1 MCETKVYPDPCP
13 SERINMKAKQS
24 VKKGKDLKI
33 AIVGLGYV
41 GLPTAVLFAEAGF
54 DVTGCEM
61 KPEFVRM
68 INEGISP
75 LTDLNLD
82 ERVRD
87 VVKRKKL
94 VATSDTVAAT
104 KKNDV
109 IIIIVPTP
117 LKDGEEPDLGYIES
131 AGRDVAKGLSKGKLV
146 ILESTVYPGVT
157 EGTLKPILESSGLKA
172 GIDFDLAYCPERYNP
187 GDPLHTI
194 DKTKRIVAGINQR
207 STETAEFLYNR
218 ITKEGVVPVSSIKT
232 AEAAKIIENTQR
244 DLNIAL
250 MNEVALIMEKM
261 GLDVIEV
268 IDAAATKW
276 NFNKYYPG
284 AGVGGHCLPKDP
296 YYLVKT
302 AEKLGYHA
310 QIITAGRK
318 INDTMPHHVFDLLV
332 MGLNSIE
339 KPVKGSKVVVLG
351 VSYKENVGDTRK
363 TPTLSLVDDLRS
375 MGAEIITVDPFVT
388 AKVVNLEFGIP
399 ERKHFS
405 DPYKALKG
413 ATALVF
419 MVPHQEFLGLDL
431 EKVKKLMGPDPVFID
446 GRRVFDPET
455 VKKMG
460 FVYKGVGA
468 GRDN

>member
-1 MCETKVYPDPCP
+1 MP
-13 SERINMKAKQS
+13 SNKKESSR
-24 VKKGKDLKI
+24 KGKDLKI

-54 DVTGCEM
+54 KVTGCEM
-61 KPEFVRM
+61 KKESVRM
-68 INEGISP
+68 INDGISP

-82 ERVRD
+82 ERVKD
-87 VVKRKKL
+87 VVARKML
-94 VATSDTVAAT
+94 VATSDTVTAT
-104 KKNDV
+104 KENDV

-117 LKDGEEPDLGYIES
+117 TKEGEEPDLSYIEG
-131 AGRDVAKGLSKGKLV
+131 AGRDIAKGLQKGKLV

-157 EGTLKPILESSGLKA
+157 EGTLKPILEESGLKA
-172 GIDFDLAYCPERYNP
+172 GVDFDLAYCPERYNP

-194 DKTKRIVAGINQR
+194 DKTRRIVAGINDR
-207 STETAEFLYNR
+207 STETAIFLYNH
-218 ITKEGVVPVSSIKT
+218 ITGEGVVAVRNIKT

-261 GLDVIEV
+261 GLDVMEV
-268 IDAAATKW
+268 INAAATKW
-276 NFNKYYPG
+276 NFNRYYPG

-318 INDTMPHHVFDLLV
+318 INDLMPHHVFLLLTK
-332 MGLNSIE
+332 GLNSIE
-339 KPVKGSKVVVLG
+339 MPLKGTKVVVLG

-363 TPTLSLVDDLRS
+363 TPSLKLVEELKEMEADVV
-375 MGAEIITVDPFVT
+375 TVDPFVT
-388 AKVVNLEFGIP
+388 AKVVNFEFGIP
-399 ERKHFS
+399 EEKHFD

-413 ATALVF
+413 AQAVVF
-419 MVPHQEFLGLDL
+419 MVPHQSFKELDL
-431 EKVKKLMGPDPVFID
+431 KKVKKLMKPNPVFVD
-446 GRRVFDPET
+446 GRRVFDPEEL
-455 VKKMG
+455 KKLG
-460 FVYKGVGA
+460 FIYKGVGA

>member
-1 MCETKVYPDPCP
+1 M
-13 SERINMKAKQS
+13 NAGQS
-24 VKKGKDLKI
+24 SRNSKGLKI
-33 AIVGLGYV
+33 AIIGLGYV

-61 KPEFVRM
+61 KPEFIRI
-68 INEGISP
+68 INEGLSP

-87 VVKRKKL
+87 VVAKKKL

-104 KKNDV
+104 RKNDV

-117 LKDGEEPDLGYIES
+117 LKDGEEPDLSFIES
-131 AGRDVAKGLSKGKLV
+131 AGRDVAKGLKKGKLV

-157 EGTLKPILESSGLKA
+157 EGILKPILESSGLKA

-207 STETAEFLYNR
+207 SMERAEFLYNR
-218 ITKEGVVPVSSIKT
+218 ITSEGVVRVRNIKT

-250 MNEVALIMEKM
+250 MNEFALIMERM
-261 GLDVIEV
+261 GLDVMEV

-276 NFNKYYPG
+276 NFNRYYPG

-302 AEKLGYHA
+302 AEKLGYHT

-318 INDTMPHHVFDLLV
+318 INDAMPHHVFMLLV
-332 MGLNSIE
+332 NGLNSVGLS
-339 KPVKGSKVVVLG
+339 VKGSKVVVLG

-363 TPTLSLVDDLRS
+363 TPSLPLVEDLIS
-375 MGAEIITVDPFVT
+375 MDADIATVDPFVK
-388 AKVVNLEFGIP
+388 AKVVSQEFGISD
-399 ERKHFS
+399 KQHFCN
-405 DPYKALKG
+405 PYKAIEG
-413 ATALVF
+413 AQAVVI
-419 MVPHQEFLGLDL
+419 MVPHKAFLKMDL
-431 EKVKKLMGPDPVFID
+431 KRVKKLMKPNPVFVD
-446 GRRVFDPET
+446 GRRVFDPEEL
-455 VKKMG
+455 KMLG
-460 FVYKGVGA
+460 FIYKGIGA

>member
-1 MCETKVYPDPCP
+1 M
-13 SERINMKAKQS
+13 SAKQS
-24 VKKGKDLKI
+24 TRKSKDLKI
-33 AIVGLGYV
+33 AVIGLGYV

-54 DVTGCEM
+54 NVTGCEM
-61 KPEFVRM
+61 KKESVRM
-68 INEGISP
+68 INAGLSP

-82 ERVRD
+82 ERVKD
-87 VVKRKKL
+87 VVTRKKL

-117 LKDGEEPDLGYIES
+117 TKDGEEPDLSYIEG
-131 AGRDVAKGLSKGKLV
+131 AGKDVAKGLGKGKLV

-157 EGTLKPILESSGLKA
+157 EDTLMPILEESGLKA
-172 GIDFDLAYCPERYNP
+172 GVDFDLAYCPERYNP
-187 GDPLHTI
+187 GDPVHTI
-194 DKTKRIVAGINQR
+194 DQVKRIVSGINQR
-207 STETAEFLYNR
+207 STETAEFLYNQ
-218 ITKEGVVPVSSIKT
+218 ITKEGVVAVRNIKT

-261 GLDVIEV
+261 GLDVMEV
-268 IDAAATKW
+268 INAAATKW
-276 NFNKYYPG
+276 NFNRYYPG

-318 INDTMPHHVFDLLV
+318 INDTMPHHVFRLLSRA
-332 MGLNSIE
+332 LNSIE
-339 KPVKGSKVVVLG
+339 KPVKGMKVVVLG

-363 TPTLSLVDDLRS
+363 TPTLKLVEELKASEAD
-375 MGAEIITVDPFVT
+375 IVTVDPFVT
-388 AKVVNLEFGIP
+388 AKVVHNEFGIP
-399 ERKHFS
+399 EEKHYE
-405 DPYKALKG
+405 DAYKALEG
-413 ATALVF
+413 AHAVVF
-419 MVPHQEFLGLDL
+419 MVPHQAFKELDL
-431 EKVKKLMGPDPVFID
+431 KKVKKLMKPNPVFVD
-446 GRRVFDPET
+446 GRRVFDPDQL
-455 VKKMG
+455 KKLG
-460 FVYKGVGA
+460 FIYKGIGA